1 MIEKIYFYRK
11 FTGSEFILSKSEKT
25 VIPVRLK
32 NQFIPDSFVFDAQKK
47 NWQKAAVI
55 PEENE
60 ILQPAEF
67 VEFPLNPLAPYFTP
81 LSKDSP
87 VDIEDLSPSEMA
99 EYYIY
104 RNDQRRYFANARYY
118 NDSNKICKDFFS
130 AEIEA
135 DYEKLIL
142 RLSFTRFIR
151 SELGAALASGD
162 SNNSA
167 ANLSLSIYSDTLSQ
181 EPLTSTDTFIFDM
194 KKGLFSS
201 NALKPNI
208 DDIYVDTGEATED
221 YQNFQKLLS
230 SLKQL
235 ELKTYPK
242 AVLCEAYKKLCCLAQ
257 KYTGLKNVPTAS
269 DPLSKM
275 KKNEEAR
282 FLSEM
287 YILIKLPCE
296 PKLYGILMN
305 QEVHEL
311 KINFKYKRND
321 TKVLNKFLQKAH
333 IKNYRI
339 LKKEYTEN
347 PLSLLTFRRLKDAG
361 FRDLNLYNKVI
372 QNQDFMEEI
381 NNAPRKALIFFL
393 RYSLKHRSEIAT
405 LNTFLK
411 TKDGFN
417 NDENAEEMDFYLDI
431 YDAMEMFQ
439 KYFRHIPKQLRKD
452 ILKDGFTTFNHD
464 ALANLTYRVKN
475 KKITFKYSQIQQALE
490 DDIDGYSFRLPKNSF
505 QLCEIGTA
513 LHNCVAS
520 YAENVSK
527 NESTIIYVKK
537 DDKYQLCIEV
547 QGNEIIQERADR
559 NAAPSSEEK
568 IILQKWHER
577 HGLKT
582 NC

>member
-47 NWQKAAVI
+47 SWQKAAVI

-60 ILQPAEF
+60 IFQPVEF
-67 VEFPLNPLAPYFTP
+67 VEFPLKP
-81 LSKDSP
+81 LSPVFFPVSKNSP
-87 VDIEDLSPSEMA
+87 VDIEDLSPAEMA

-104 RNDQRRYFANARYY
+104 RNDKKRYFANAIYY

-130 AEIEA
+130 AEIET

-142 RLSFTRFIR
+142 RLSFTRFIHPEIT
-151 SELGAALASGD
+151 SNKTPQTD
-162 SNNSA
+162 S
-167 ANLSLSIYSDTLSQ
+167 NLSLSIYSEVPSHP
-181 EPLTSTDTFIFDM
+181 PLTSTDTFIFDM
-194 KKGLFSS
+194 NKGLFSS

-208 DDIYVDTGEATED
+208 DDIYEDTGEATVD
-221 YQNFQKLLS
+221 YQKFQKLLS
-230 SLKQL
+230 DLKQL

-242 AVLCEAYKKLCCLAQ
+242 AVLCEAYKKLCSLAQ

-275 KKNEEAR
+275 EKNEEAR

-287 YILIKLPCE
+287 YILTKLPCE

-321 TKVLNKFLQKAH
+321 TKVLNKFLHKAH

-339 LKKEYTEN
+339 LKKEYAEN

-372 QNQDFMEEI
+372 QNQDFLEEI
-381 NNAPRKALIFFL
+381 NNAPRKALIFFF

-411 TKDGFN
+411 TKDGFC
-417 NDENAEEMDFYLDI
+417 NDENAEEMDFYLDK

-439 KYFRHIPKQLRKD
+439 KYFRHIPAQLRKD
-452 ILKDGFTTFNHD
+452 ILKDGFTLFNHD
-464 ALANLTYRVKN
+464 ALANLTYKVKN
-475 KKITFKYSQIQQALE
+475 KKITFKYSQAQQALE
-490 DDIDGYSFRLPKNSF
+490 DDIDGYSFRLPQNSF

-520 YAENVSK
+520 YAENISK
-527 NESTIIYVKK
+527 NESTIIYVTKEA
-537 DDKYQLCIEV
+537 KYQLCIEV
-547 QGNEIIQERADR
+547 RGDEIIQERADR

-568 IILQKWHER
+568 PLLQKWHER
-577 HGLKT
+577 HKLKVSY
-582 NC
+582 N

>member
-32 NQFIPDSFVFDAQKK
+32 NQFIPDSFIFDAQKK
-47 NWQKAAVI
+47 SWQKASVI

-60 ILQPAEF
+60 IFQPVEF
-67 VEFPLNPLAPYFTP
+67 VEFPLKPLSPVFFP
-81 LSKDSP
+81 VSKDSP
-87 VDIEDLSPSEMA
+87 VDIEDLSPAEMA
-99 EYYIY
+99 DYYVY
-104 RNDQRRYFANARYY
+104 RKDQSRYLVNSNYY

-130 AEIEA
+130 AEIEV

-142 RLSFTRFIR
+142 QLNFTRFMR
-151 SELGAALASGD
+151 DTSGANSASGISKASD
-162 SNNSA
+162 T
-167 ANLSLSIYSDTLSQ
+167 NLSLSVYSDIPSQ
-181 EPLTSTDTFIFDM
+181 EPLTSTDTFVFDM

-201 NALKPNI
+201 NAVNPEKYNDYI
-208 DDIYVDTGEATED
+208 EKTDKD
-221 YQNFQKLLS
+221 YQKFHKLLNF
-230 SLKQL
+230 LRTL

-257 KYTGLKNVPTAS
+257 KYTGLKTVPTAS

-275 KKNEEAR
+275 DKSEEAR

-287 YILIKLPCE
+287 YILTKLPCE

-339 LKKEYTEN
+339 LKKEYAGN
-347 PLSLLTFRRLKDAG
+347 PLSLLTFRRLKDGG

-381 NNAPRKALIFFL
+381 NNAPRKALTFFL

-411 TKDGFN
+411 TKNGFN
-417 NDENAEEMDFYLDI
+417 NDENAEEMDFYFDK

-475 KKITFKYSQIQQALE
+475 KKITFKYSQMQQALE
-490 DDIDGYSFRLPKNSF
+490 DDIDGYSFRLPQNSF
-505 QLCEIGTA
+505 QLCEIGTT

-520 YAENVSK
+520 YAEKVSK
-527 NESTIIYVKK
+527 NESTIIYVTKE
-537 DDKYQLCIEV
+537 DKYQLCIEV

-559 NAAPSSEEK
+559 NGVPASEEK
-568 IILQKWHER
+568 LLLQKWHER

>member
-32 NQFIPDSFVFDAQKK
+32 NQFIPDSFVFDAQTKS
-47 NWQKAAVI
+47 WQKSGVI

-67 VEFPLNPLAPYFTP
+67 VEFPLKPLAPYFTP
-81 LSKDSP
+81 LSKDCP
-87 VDIEDLSPSEMA
+87 VDIEDLSPAEMA

-130 AEIEA
+130 AEIET

-142 RLSFTRFIR
+142 QLNFTRFMR
-151 SELGAALASGD
+151 DTSGANSASGISKASD
-162 SNNSA
+162 TNQ
-167 ANLSLSIYSDTLSQ
+167 SLSIYSDIPSQ
-181 EPLTSTDTFIFDM
+181 EPLTSTDTFVFDM
-194 KKGLFSS
+194 MKGLFSS
-201 NALKPNI
+201 NAVNPEKYNDYI
-208 DDIYVDTGEATED
+208 EKKDKD
-221 YQNFQKLLS
+221 YQKFHKLLNF
-230 SLKQL
+230 LRTL

-257 KYTGLKNVPTAS
+257 KYTGLKTVPTAS

-287 YILIKLPCE
+287 YILTKLPCE

-339 LKKEYTEN
+339 LKKEYAEN

-372 QNQDFMEEI
+372 QNQDFLEEI
-381 NNAPRKALIFFL
+381 NNAPRKALIFFF
-393 RYSLKHRSEIAT
+393 RYSLKHRSEIAS

-411 TKDGFN
+411 TKDGFC
-417 NDENAEEMDFYLDI
+417 NDENDGNLETYLDK

-439 KYFRHIPKQLRKD
+439 KYFRHIPAQLRKD
-452 ILKDGFTTFNHD
+452 ILKDGFTLFNHD
-464 ALANLTYRVKN
+464 ALANLTYKIKN
-475 KKITFKYSQIQQALE
+475 KKITFKYSQAQRALE
-490 DDIDGYSFRLPKNSF
+490 DDIDSYSFRLPQNSF

-520 YAENVSK
+520 YADSVSRK
-527 NESTIIYVKK
+527 ESTIIYATKN
-537 DDKYQLCIEV
+537 DKYQLCIEV
-547 QGNEIIQERADR
+547 QGNKIIQERTDR
-559 NAAPSSEEK
+559 NSSPTSEEK

-577 HGLKT
+577 HNLT
-582 NC
+582 PRYN

>member
-32 NQFIPDSFVFDAQKK
+32 NQFIPDSFIFDAQKK
-47 NWQKAAVI
+47 SWQKSSVL
-55 PEENE
+55 PEETE

-67 VEFPLNPLAPYFTP
+67 VEFPLKPLAPYFTP
-81 LSKDSP
+81 LSKDCP
-87 VDIEDLSPSEMA
+87 LDIEDLSPAEMA
-99 EYYIY
+99 EYYIH

-130 AEIEA
+130 AEIEV

-142 RLSFTRFIR
+142 RLSFTRFIHPEIT
-151 SELGAALASGD
+151 SNKTPQTD
-162 SNNSA
+162 S
-167 ANLSLSIYSDTLSQ
+167 NLSLSVYSDEPSHP
-181 EPLTSTDTFIFDM
+181 PLTSTDTFIFDM
-194 KKGLFSS
+194 MKGLFSS

-208 DDIYVDTGEATED
+208 DDIYVVTGEATED
-221 YQNFQKLLS
+221 YQKFQKLLS

-242 AVLCEAYKKLCCLAQ
+242 AVLCEAYKKLCSLAQ

-269 DPLSKM
+269 DPLFKM

-287 YILIKLPCE
+287 YILTKLPCE

-321 TKVLNKFLQKAH
+321 TKVLNKFLHKAH
-333 IKNYRI
+333 IKNYRV
-339 LKKEYTEN
+339 LKKEYAEN

-405 LNTFLK
+405 LNNFLK

-417 NDENAEEMDFYLDI
+417 NDENAEEMDFYLDK

-475 KKITFKYSQIQQALE
+475 KKITFKYSQMQQALE
-490 DDIDGYSFRLPKNSF
+490 DDIDGYFFRLPQNSF

-520 YAENVSK
+520 YAEKVSK
-527 NESTIIYVKK
+527 NESTIVYVKK

-547 QGNEIIQERADR
+547 QDNEIIQERADR

>member
-32 NQFIPDSFVFDAQKK
+32 NQFIPDSFVFDVQKK
-47 NWQKAAVI
+47 SWQKAAVI
-55 PEENE
+55 PEETE

-67 VEFPLNPLAPYFTP
+67 VEFPLKP
-81 LSKDSP
+81 LSPVFFPVSKNSP
-87 VDIEDLSPSEMA
+87 VDIEDLSPAEMA

-130 AEIEA
+130 AEIEV

-142 RLSFTRFIR
+142 QLSFTRFMR
-151 SELGAALASGD
+151 DTSGANSASGISKASD
-162 SNNSA
+162 T
-167 ANLSLSIYSDTLSQ
+167 NLSLSIYSDIPSQ

-221 YQNFQKLLS
+221 YQKFQKLLS

-242 AVLCEAYKKLCCLAQ
+242 AVLCEAYKKLCNLAQ
-257 KYTGLKNVPTAS
+257 KYTGLKNIPTAS

-287 YILIKLPCE
+287 YILTKLPCE

-321 TKVLNKFLQKAH
+321 TKVLNKFLHKAH
-333 IKNYRI
+333 IKNYRV
-339 LKKEYTEN
+339 LKKEYAEN

-372 QNQDFMEEI
+372 QNQDFLEEI

-411 TKDGFN
+411 TKEGFN
-417 NDENAEEMDFYLDI
+417 NDENAEVMDFYLDK

-520 YAENVSK
+520 YAEKVSK
-527 NESTIIYVKK
+527 KKSTIVYATK
-537 DDKYQLCIEV
+537 DDKYQICIEV

-559 NAAPSSEEK
+559 NEVPASEEK

>member
-11 FTGSEFILSKSEKT
+11 FTGSKFILSKSEKT

-47 NWQKAAVI
+47 SWQKAAVI

-67 VEFPLNPLAPYFTP
+67 VEFPLKPLAPYFTP
-81 LSKDSP
+81 LSKDCP
-87 VDIEDLSPSEMA
+87 VDLEDLSPAEMA

-130 AEIEA
+130 AEIET

-142 RLSFTRFIR
+142 RLSFTRFIHPEIT
-151 SELGAALASGD
+151 SNKTPQTD
-162 SNNSA
+162 S
-167 ANLSLSIYSDTLSQ
+167 NLSLSIYSDEPSHP
-181 EPLTSTDTFIFDM
+181 PLTSTDTFIFDM

-201 NALKPNI
+201 NAVNPEKYNDYDCI
-208 DDIYVDTGEATED
+208 EKTDKD
-221 YQNFQKLLS
+221 YQKFHKLLNC
-230 SLKQL
+230 LRTL

-242 AVLCEAYKKLCCLAQ
+242 AVLCEAYKKLCSLAQ

-275 KKNEEAR
+275 EKNEEAR

-287 YILIKLPCE
+287 YILTKLPCE

-339 LKKEYTEN
+339 LKKEYAEN

-372 QNQDFMEEI
+372 QNQDFLEEI

-411 TKDGFN
+411 TKEGFN
-417 NDENAEEMDFYLDI
+417 NNENAEVMDFYLDK

-439 KYFRHIPKQLRKD
+439 KYFRHIPAQLRKD
-452 ILKDGFTTFNHD
+452 ILKDGFTLFNHD
-464 ALANLTYRVKN
+464 ALANLTYKVKN
-475 KKITFKYSQIQQALE
+475 KKITFKYSQAQRALE
-490 DDIDGYSFRLPKNSF
+490 DDIDGYSFRLPQNSF

-520 YAENVSK
+520 YAENISK
-527 NESTIIYVKK
+527 NESTIIYVTKE
-537 DDKYQLCIEV
+537 DKYQLCIEV
-547 QGNEIIQERADR
+547 RGDEIIQERADR

-568 IILQKWHER
+568 LILQKWHER
-577 HGLKT
+577 HKLKVSYI
-582 NC
+582 

>member
-1 MIEKIYFYRK
+1 MIEKIFFYRK
-11 FTGSEFILSKSEKT
+11 FTGSEFILSKSGKT

-32 NQFIPDSFVFDAQKK
+32 NQFIPDSFIFDAQKK
-47 NWQKAAVI
+47 SWQKAAVI

-60 ILQPAEF
+60 IFQPVEF
-67 VEFPLNPLAPYFTP
+67 VEFPLKPLSPVFFP
-81 LSKDSP
+81 VSKDSP
-87 VDIEDLSPSEMA
+87 VDIEDLSPTEMA
-99 EYYIY
+99 EYYIF
-104 RNDQRRYFANARYY
+104 NKDQRRYIVNSKYY

-130 AEIEA
+130 AEIET

-142 RLSFTRFIR
+142 RLSFTRFIHPEIT
-151 SELGAALASGD
+151 SNKTPQTD
-162 SNNSA
+162 S
-167 ANLSLSIYSDTLSQ
+167 NLSLSIYSDEPSHP
-181 EPLTSTDTFIFDM
+181 PLTSTDTFIFDM
-194 KKGLFSS
+194 NKGLFSS

-208 DDIYVDTGEATED
+208 DDIYVNTGEATED
-221 YQNFQKLLS
+221 YQKFQKLLS

-235 ELKTYPK
+235 ELKTYSK
-242 AVLCEAYKKLCCLAQ
+242 AVLCEAYKKLCSLAQ

-287 YILIKLPCE
+287 YILTKLPCE

-339 LKKEYTEN
+339 LKKEYAEN

-361 FRDLNLYNKVI
+361 FSDLNLYNKVI
-372 QNQDFMEEI
+372 QNQDFLEEI

-393 RYSLKHRSEIAT
+393 RYSIKQRGEIAA

-411 TKDGFN
+411 TKDGFCY
-417 NDENAEEMDFYLDI
+417 DENAEEMYFYLDK

-439 KYFRHIPKQLRKD
+439 KYFRHIPAQLRKD
-452 ILKDGFTTFNHD
+452 ILKDGFTLFNHD
-464 ALANLTYRVKN
+464 ALANLTYKVKN
-475 KKITFKYSQIQQALE
+475 KKITFEYSQAQQALE
-490 DDIDGYSFRLPKNSF
+490 DDIDGYSFRLPQNSF

-520 YAENVSK
+520 YAENISK
-527 NESTIIYVKK
+527 NESTIIYATK

-547 QGNEIIQERADR
+547 QANEIIQERADR

-568 IILQKWHER
+568 LLLQKWHER
-577 HGLKT
+577 HKL
-582 NC
+582 NPRYN

>member
-32 NQFIPDSFVFDAQKK
+32 NQFIPDSFIFDAQKK
-47 NWQKAAVI
+47 SWQKASVI

-60 ILQPAEF
+60 IFQPVEF
-67 VEFPLNPLAPYFTP
+67 VEFPLKP
-81 LSKDSP
+81 LSPVFFPVSKNSS
-87 VDIEDLSPSEMA
+87 VDIEDLSPAEMA

-130 AEIEA
+130 AEIEV

-142 RLSFTRFIR
+142 QLSFTRFIHPEIT
-151 SELGAALASGD
+151 SNKTPQTD
-162 SNNSA
+162 S
-167 ANLSLSIYSDTLSQ
+167 NLSLSVYSD
-181 EPLTSTDTFIFDM
+181 EPSHPPITSTDTFIFDM
-194 KKGLFSS
+194 NKGLFSS

-208 DDIYVDTGEATED
+208 DDIYVVTGEATED
-221 YQNFQKLLS
+221 YQKFQKLLS

-242 AVLCEAYKKLCCLAQ
+242 AVLCEAYKKFCSLAQ
-257 KYTGLKNVPTAS
+257 KYTGLKTVPTAS
-269 DPLSKM
+269 DPLAKM
-275 KKNEEAR
+275 DKSEEAR

-287 YILIKLPCE
+287 YILTKLPCE

-339 LKKEYTEN
+339 LKKEYAEN
-347 PLSLLTFRRLKDAG
+347 PLSLLTFRRLKDDG
-361 FRDLNLYNKVI
+361 FRNLNLYNKVI

-417 NDENAEEMDFYLDI
+417 NDENTDEMDFYLDK

-464 ALANLTYRVKN
+464 ALANLTYKVKN
-475 KKITFKYSQIQQALE
+475 KKITFKYSQAQQALE
-490 DDIDGYSFRLPKNSF
+490 DDIDGYSFRLPQNSF
-505 QLCEIGTA
+505 QLCEIGTT

-520 YAENVSK
+520 YAEKVSK
-527 NESTIIYVKK
+527 NESTISF
-537 DDKYQLCIEV
+537 
-547 QGNEIIQERADR
+547 A
-559 NAAPSSEEK
+559 
-568 IILQKWHER
+568 
-577 HGLKT
+577 
-582 NC
+582 

>member
-32 NQFIPDSFVFDAQKK
+32 NQFIPDSFIFDAQKK
-47 NWQKAAVI
+47 SWQKAAVL
-55 PEENE
+55 PEETE

-67 VEFPLNPLAPYFTP
+67 VEFPLKPHSPCFLPV
-81 LSKDSP
+81 SKDSP
-87 VDIEDLSPSEMA
+87 VDIEDLSPAEMTN
-99 EYYIY
+99 YYVY
-104 RNDQRRYFANARYY
+104 RKDQCRYLVNSNYY

-130 AEIEA
+130 AEIET

-142 RLSFTRFIR
+142 RLSFTRFIHPEIT
-151 SELGAALASGD
+151 SNKTPQPD
-162 SNNSA
+162 S
-167 ANLSLSIYSDTLSQ
+167 NLSLSIYSEVPSHP
-181 EPLTSTDTFIFDM
+181 PLTSTDTFIFDM
-194 KKGLFSS
+194 NKGLFSS
-201 NALKPNI
+201 NALKPNK
-208 DDIYVDTGEATED
+208 DDIYEDTGEATED
-221 YQNFQKLLS
+221 YQKFQKLLS

-242 AVLCEAYKKLCCLAQ
+242 AVLCEAYKKLCSLAQ

-275 KKNEEAR
+275 KKNEDAR

-287 YILIKLPCE
+287 YILTKLPCE

-311 KINFKYKRND
+311 KIHFRYKRKD
-321 TKVLNKFLQKAH
+321 TKVLNKFLHKAH

-339 LKKEYTEN
+339 LKKEYAEN

-372 QNQDFMEEI
+372 QNQDFLEEI

-417 NDENAEEMDFYLDI
+417 NNENAEVMDFYLDK

-475 KKITFKYSQIQQALE
+475 KKITFKYSQMQQALE
-490 DDIDGYSFRLPKNSF
+490 DDIDGYSFRLPQNSF
-505 QLCEIGTA
+505 QLCEIGTV

-520 YAENVSK
+520 YAENISK
-527 NESTIIYVKK
+527 NESTIIYVTKE
-537 DDKYQLCIEV
+537 DRYQLCIEV
-547 QGNEIIQERADR
+547 QGNEIVQERADR

-568 IILQKWHER
+568 LLLQKWHER
-577 HGLKT
+577 HSLKT

>member
-32 NQFIPDSFVFDAQKK
+32 NQFIPDSFIFDAQKK
-47 NWQKAAVI
+47 SWQKASVI

-60 ILQPAEF
+60 IFQPAEF
-67 VEFPLNPLAPYFTP
+67 VEFPLKP
-81 LSKDSP
+81 LSPVFFPVSKNSP
-87 VDIEDLSPSEMA
+87 VDIEDLSPAEMA
-99 EYYIY
+99 EYYIF
-104 RNDQRRYFANARYY
+104 NKDQRRYIVNSKYY

-130 AEIEA
+130 AEIET

-142 RLSFTRFIR
+142 QLSFTRFMR
-151 SELGAALASGD
+151 DTSGANSASGISKASD
-162 SNNSA
+162 T
-167 ANLSLSIYSDTLSQ
+167 NLSLSIYSDIPSQ
-181 EPLTSTDTFIFDM
+181 EPLTSTDTFVFDM

-201 NALKPNI
+201 NAVNPEKYNDYI
-208 DDIYVDTGEATED
+208 EKTDKD
-221 YQNFQKLLS
+221 YQKFHKLLNF
-230 SLKQL
+230 LRTL

-257 KYTGLKNVPTAS
+257 KYTGLKTIPTAS
-269 DPLSKM
+269 DPLSKLNN
-275 KKNEEAR
+275 KEEAR

-287 YILIKLPCE
+287 YILTKLPCE

-339 LKKEYTEN
+339 LKKEYAEN

-417 NDENAEEMDFYLDI
+417 NDENAEEMDFYLDK
-431 YDAMEMFQ
+431 YDAMDMFQ

-475 KKITFKYSQIQQALE
+475 KKITFKYSQMQQALE
-490 DDIDGYSFRLPKNSF
+490 DDIDGYSFRLPQNSF
-505 QLCEIGTA
+505 QLCEIGTN

-520 YAENVSK
+520 YAEKISK
-527 NESTIIYVKK
+527 NESTIIYVTKE
-537 DDKYQLCIEV
+537 DKYQLCIEV

>member
-32 NQFIPDSFVFDAQKK
+32 NQFIPDSFIFDTQKK
-47 NWQKAAVI
+47 SWQKASVI

-60 ILQPAEF
+60 IFQHVEF
-67 VEFPLNPLAPYFTP
+67 VEFPLKPIAPCFTP
-81 LSKDSP
+81 LSKDCP
-87 VDIEDLSPSEMA
+87 LDIEDLSPAEMA

-142 RLSFTRFIR
+142 RLSFTRFMR
-151 SELGAALASGD
+151 DTSGANSVSGISKASD
-162 SNNSA
+162 T
-167 ANLSLSIYSDTLSQ
+167 NLSLSIYSDIPSQ
-181 EPLTSTDTFIFDM
+181 EPLTSTDTFVFDM
-194 KKGLFSS
+194 MKGLFSS
-201 NALKPNI
+201 NAVNPEKYNDYI
-208 DDIYVDTGEATED
+208 EKTDKD
-221 YQNFQKLLS
+221 YQKFHKLLNF
-230 SLKQL
+230 LRTL

-257 KYTGLKNVPTAS
+257 KYTGLKNIPTAS
-269 DPLSKM
+269 DSLSKM
-275 KKNEEAR
+275 KKNEETR

-287 YILIKLPCE
+287 YILTKLPCE

-321 TKVLNKFLQKAH
+321 TKVLNNFLHKAH

-339 LKKEYTEN
+339 LKKEYAEN

-393 RYSLKHRSEIAT
+393 RYSLKHRAEIAT

-411 TKDGFN
+411 TKDGFC
-417 NDENAEEMDFYLDI
+417 NDEEIGETYLDK

-520 YAENVSK
+520 YAEKVSK
-527 NESTIIYVKK
+527 NESTIVYVTK
-537 DDKYQLCIEV
+537 DDKYQICIEI
-547 QGNEIIQERADR
+547 QYNEIIQERTDR
-559 NAAPSSEEK
+559 NAAPSSKEK